1 MNSNFSVKWRE
12 LETKAHTISVR
23 ERLIIAGAVAVLL
36 LGVFDQLL
44 LRPWLTERAE
54 LETKRQALAHST
66 EQANQNIA
74 ALERQL
80 ANDPNKVLREKMAGL
95 NQRHAAVDADIALIT
110 DGMIAPELMPQL
122 LGELLSERSGLKV
135 QSIKTRPAQPVLS
148 ANKDDK
154 RAPAIFRHDL
164 EMRLEGSFFQV
175 QNYLQSI
182 EQLPS
187 RMIWDDLTFEV
198 EKHPN
203 GQLQLAVH
211 TLSTREE
218 LIRVAD

>member
-135 QSIKTRPAQPVLS
+135 QSIKTRPAQPVPES
-148 ANKDDK
+148 W
-154 RAPAIFRHDL
+154 R
-164 EMRLEGSFFQV
+164 G
-175 QNYLQSI
+175 
-182 EQLPS
+182 
-187 RMIWDDLTFEV
+187 WT
-198 EKHPN
+198 
-203 GQLQLAVH
+203 
-211 TLSTREE
+211 
-218 LIRVAD
+218 